1 MKQKLL
7 NSIKLRALM
16 LVAVLCALFTGQAW
30 ADDVLS
36 WSRSG
41 SSNTYTSG
49 YTFSATA
56 SAKTGYYQDNSTVGT
71 TYGIKLYSTSSPIC
85 SSIPSSV
92 TFTANVGGG
101 SGNKDLS
108 NSVYV
113 CYIDDEGNAID
124 GTETEVTDHITT
136 NTGDEYEISMPTS
149 YATDA
154 YGIYIYHTKESGY
167 NVRYYSFSLSYE
179 AGGGGGDD
187 PSISANNV
195 NIAYTATNGSIVYS
209 LANATGNVTA
219 SVTSG
224 DWLSLGE
231 ITASAVPFTC
241 SANEGTERTAQ
252 VTLSFTGATDK
263 VVTVTQAAAPLA
275 NIAALTAN
283 TETDTYYVTLSDAV
297 VTYVNGN
304 NAYIQD
310 ASGAVA
316 VYKSGHGLNAGD
328 VLNGTATVSY
338 QLRNNNPQITNI
350 SGVTPV
356 SGPAPNPTS
365 IAQSAWDY
373 TFSNV
378 LSQYFKVT
386 GATITQSNGKYYVS
400 LNGDNVQLYKAGGS
414 ISSLDLEKTYNIT
427 GFPTLYNSTK
437 ELQIYSDPEE
447 VTNPTLAA
455 TPATA
460 QTFTYVVGNG
470 PSDDQMFTITG
481 ANLVS
486 ADITA
491 AVSSDYEITDDA
503 IYGSSVTIASG
514 DIVSVRL
521 KAGLSKGAHNGTLT
535 LSSTDATDVVINL
548 SGSVTGTTYTIS
560 VDDDVTGGTI
570 EADLASAEEGA
581 TVTLTA
587 TPNAAYTFGSWTV
600 YEDDMETTVTVTD
613 NQFTMPACE
622 VYVTATFNAK
632 PTYAII
638 CAADPVAGG
647 ELEASPASAY
657 EGQTVTL
664 SYLAESGYDLSSI
677 AITKTEDGSATGITP
692 AKSGDDYTFTMPGY
706 AVTATATFLSNTFE
720 GTFAMHSGALTEG
733 DYILVYNGKALKN
746 SVSSS
751 KFGIQSVTPSNNT
764 IIDPLRSIVWH
775 IAPSATDGYWTIYNA
790 QADSYANGSQSS
802 TNVSLGDDPTANTAI
817 WAVSGTYDFRCK
829 ANEGQSTARYLRY
842 YENNEVF
849 GNYASSNGGAL
860 TLYKYTVL
868 TPRTI
873 TFNGNGGTYNEAST
887 YTQDVYD
894 GVEATLDAN
903 KFTQAGYEFVAWNNQ
918 ADGEGAN
925 TYDDEAAITVSG
937 GDLTLY
943 AQWAPLYTLT
953 IDDAIV
959 GGSVAVEGSVTAAK
973 AGAEITLTYSPSAGY
988 GFSAWDVYKEGDT
1001 STKVT
1006 VTDNK
1011 FTMPAYNVVISATFE
1026 AVQTYSLVTDIAQLV
1041 PGKHYIIASGTNGSI
1056 KAMGLQNEN
1065 NRAAVSVTASSGII
1079 PETDGVYEFVIYG
1092 PDANDYYTIYDETN
1106 EKYLYAASSG
1116 SNYLKTQDANNANGK
1131 WTIAIANTGIATV
1144 KAKGSYTRNWMRYNS
1159 SSTIF
1164 SCYGSGQSDIYLYVK
1179 DGDTPVATTA
1189 SVTLNAYGY
1198 ATYASTSAL
1207 DFLDAENADYS
1218 AWQITGVADSK
1229 ITFGQISG
1237 HVAEGTGIL
1246 LKGTPSATINLNILP
1261 AGGATLGDNLLEGI
1275 KTATAVE
1282 ADTYYGLSGDTF
1294 KKVNAG
1300 TVPAGKA
1307 LLPAAE
1313 VGSVKEFLTFVFDG
1327 VDAING
1333 LTPNPS
1339 LSKRG
1344 EEIYNLAGQKMNRL
1358 QRGINIVNG
1367 KKIFVK

>member
-16 LVAVLCALFTGQAW
+16 LVAVLCALFTGTAW
-30 ADDVLS
+30 GAEDDTHDFSQSLS
-36 WSRSG
+36 QLLNNNASIAGINIEAQTYPVKKVIISYRYNKTLTNAVTMSVSVGGNDWG
-41 SSNTYTSG
+41 SQYSEGTGSNY
-49 YTFSATA
+49 
-56 SAKTGYYQDNSTVGT
+56 STVEFSGDAVE
-71 TYGIKLYSTSSPIC
+71 GAIDIS
-85 SSIPSSV
+85 
-92 TFTANVGGG
+92 FTNNTG
-101 SGNKDLS
+101 SGTGHGTF
-108 NSVYV
+108 YV
-113 CYIDDEGNAID
+113 NNIQLVEGA
-124 GTETEVTDHITT
+124 
-136 NTGDEYEISMPTS
+136 
-149 YATDA
+149 A
-154 YGIYIYHTKESGY
+154 
-167 NVRYYSFSLSYE
+167 
-179 AGGGGGDD
+179 GGGDD

-195 NIAYTATNGSIVYS
+195 NIAYTATNGSIAYS

-304 NAYIQD
+304 YAYIQD
-310 ASGAVA
+310 ASGAVV

-338 QLRNNNPQITNI
+338 QLRNNNPQITDI
-350 SGVTPV
+350 SGVTPT
-356 SGPAPNPTS
+356 SGSAPTPAA
-365 IAQSAWDY
+365 IAQSSWAY
-373 TFSNV
+373 TFNDV
-378 LSQYFKVT
+378 LSQYFKIT

-503 IYGSSVTIASG
+503 IYDSSVTIASD

-521 KAGLSKGAHNGTLT
+521 KAGLSKGTHNGTLT
-535 LSSTDATDVVINL
+535 LSSTDATDLVINL

-764 IIDPLRSIVWH
+764 ITDPLRSIVWH

-790 QADSYANGSQSS
+790 QADSYANGSQSN

-842 YENNEVF
+842 YENSEVF

-925 TYDDEAAITVSG
+925 TYNDEAAITVSG

-959 GGSVAVEGSVTAAK
+959 GGSVAVEGAHTSSVE
-973 AGAEITLTYSPSAGY
+973 GAEITLTYSPSAGY

-1041 PGKHYIIASGTNGSI
+1041 PGKHYIIASGTNGSV
-1056 KAMGLQNEN
+1056 KAMAAQNTN
-1065 NRAAVSVTASSGII
+1065 NRTSVSVTASSGII

-1106 EKYLYAASSG
+1106 EKYLYAANSSK
-1116 SNYLKTQDANNANGK
+1116 NYLKTQDANDANGK

-1144 KAKGSYTRNWMRYNS
+1144 KAQGSYTHNWMRNNGD
-1159 SSTIF
+1159 IF
-1164 SCYGSGQSDIYLYVK
+1164 SCYASGQDDIYLYVK

-1261 AGGATLGDNLLEGI
+1261 AGGETLGDNKLEGI
-1275 KTATAVE
+1275 KTATAV
-1282 ADTYYGLSGDTF
+1282 ADDTYYGLSGDTF

-1327 VDAING
+1327 ADAING
-1333 LTPNPS
+1333 LIPNPS

-1344 EEIYNLAGQKMNRL
+1344 AEIYNLAGQKMNRL